1 MIAILNMRR
10 SDHACN
16 DNDDNDDNE
25 EEDKNGPWFCVM
37 MVYAMISVMI
47 RMMRERV
54 QDCKTV
60 LADMPPLSAWLPFA
74 WRRRKGGR
82 DGEDDDEKTVLIYMS
97 HNFPPGCLLFGQE
110 AALNE

>member
-10 SDHACN
+10 SDQACN
-16 DNDDNDDNE
+16 DNDDNE
-25 EEDKNGPWFCVM
+25 EEDKNGSGYCCRMM
-37 MVYAMISVMI
+37 MVYTMM
-47 RMMRERV
+47 RLMRERV
-54 QDCKTV
+54 QDCKSV

-82 DGEDDDEKTVLIYMS
+82 AGEDDDEKTVLIYMS

-110 AALNE
+110 AAMNE